1 MGDGAVVLWVHGGGW
16 YSRDST
22 DVSLFELLGMRVVHA
37 RYRLSGEATWPAQ
50 LDDLRAEARAA
61 RLPGVPLIVAG
72 ASAGGHLALHL
83 GLRGVDH
90 PGDVDAVLAFEP
102 PVDPLAPD
110 WPRARA
116 EGNPWH
122 RLLGHVPA
130 PDDAATLDCTV
141 TAHVGTGTPV
151 LLTHGT
157 NDVAVPPT
165 QTLGLAAALLAAGHP
180 VHVSV
185 ADGGHG
191 ELDLRRPDMAAS
203 VRRFLA
209 ARTAVVLPNPDGE
222 RQR

>member
-16 YSRDST
+16 HSREDT
-22 DVSLFELLGMRVVHA
+22 DVSLFENLGLRLVHA

-61 RLPGVPLIVAG
+61 LVPGIPLVVAG

-83 GLRGVDH
+83 GLRGVDR

-122 RLLGHVPA
+122 QLLGHVPA
-130 PDDAATLDCTV
+130 PGDAGTLDCAV
-141 TAHVGTGTPV
+141 TSHLGAGTPV
-151 LLTHGT
+151 LLAHGA
-157 NDVAVPPT
+157 NDLAVPPT
-165 QTLGLAAALLAAGHP
+165 QTLGLATALLAAGHP
-180 VHVSV
+180 TQLMIT
-185 ADGGHG
+185 DTGHG
-191 ELDLRRPDMAAS
+191 QLDLHRPDVGAF
-203 VRRFLA
+203 VQRFLA
-209 ARTAVVLPNPDGE
+209 HRGYL
-222 RQR
+222 

>member
-1 MGDGAVVLWVHGGGW
+1 MGESAVVLWVHGGGW
-16 YSRDST
+16 YLREST
-22 DVSLFELLGMRVVHA
+22 DVSLFETLGMRVVHA

-50 LDDLRAEARAA
+50 LDDLRAEARAV
-61 RLPGVPLIVAG
+61 RLPGSPFFVAG
-72 ASAGGHLALHL
+72 VSAGAHLALHV
-83 GLRGVDH
+83 GLRGVDC

-130 PDDAATLDCTV
+130 PGDAATLDCTV

-151 LLTHGT
+151 LLMHGM
-157 NDVAVPPT
+157 NDAAVPPT
-165 QTLGLAAALLAAGHP
+165 QTLGLAAALLAARHP
-180 VHVSV
+180 VHVTV
-185 ADGGHG
+185 TDGAHG
-191 ELDLRRPDMAAS
+191 DLDLGRPDVGAF

-209 ARTAVVLPNPDGE
+209 TQTAAVIPDVDGML
-222 RQR
+222 QR